1 MSELIRLSELPTL
14 VPVIWPIKPSA
25 KPADNA
31 HFLAKRPAGLPSPA
45 ADYVESGLDLNE
57 YLVKHRVST
66 FIFDVCGESM
76 RHAGIFDGDKI
87 VVDRSAQAEHGA
99 IVVVVLNGEY
109 SIKRLHALGDGVDL
123 RAANPGYPPVFVRE
137 GEELVIFG
145 VVVGVVRKL
154 QV

>member
-14 VPVIWPIKPSA
+14 VPVIWPIKPTA
-25 KPADNA
+25 KAVDNPHFPAR
-31 HFLAKRPAGLPSPA
+31 RPTGFPSPA
-45 ADYVESGLDLNE
+45 ADYVESGVDLND

-76 RHAGIFDGDKI
+76 RHAGIFDGDRI
-87 VVDRSAQAEHGA
+87 VVDRSVEAGHGA

-109 SIKRLHALGDGVDL
+109 TVKRLHARGDGVEL

-154 QV
+154 QP